1 MCIDPHE
8 RPETSSV
15 ALIWELGASFGHLGT
30 LLPVAQRLRERGHE
44 PSLVLRELRNLAH
57 VPESLDFRV
66 LQAPVWLAQVSGLPE
81 PPLNYSEILLR
92 YGYHDAHAL
101 TAQLRGWRDML
112 LLIRPKAVVL
122 EHAPTAALAAR
133 LLGIPSVAVGGAF
146 NIPPAQSPL
155 PNMRPWHEVP
165 EIRLSSSDQL
175 VLRTINL
182 ALENLGG
189 APLGGM
195 HELFAATTS
204 LLCTFPEL
212 DHYPGRSGG
221 HYIGPLFM
229 PQNGEALEW
238 PASGVKRIFAY
249 LPPSARGFSE
259 ILDLLAASPHA
270 AIVIS
275 PGLSDKMCA
284 QYTRKNMILTSKPC
298 RLEALASNCDLA
310 ITAGNNGTVSLL
322 LSKGVP
328 QLMFAQHLEHYLF
341 GRRVMEMGAGET
353 IAPDAPMPP
362 LQALL
367 ERMLERQE
375 YRHHAQTFA
384 ARHADSNVEQ
394 RIELAADAVEAVMK
408 EFK

>member
-1 MCIDPHE
+1 MGIDPQGK
-8 RPETSSV
+8 PSSI
-15 ALIWELGASFGHLGT
+15 ALIWELGASFGHLGS
-30 LLPVAQRLRERGHE
+30 LIPVSMRLRERGHD
-44 PSLVLRELRNLAH
+44 PTLILRELRNLAH
-57 VPESLDFRV
+57 VSESRDFRV
-66 LQAPVWLAQVSGLPE
+66 LQAPVWLAHVSGLPE

-101 TAQLRGWRDML
+101 TAQLRAWRDL
-112 LLIRPKAVVL
+112 LTLIRPQAVLL

-133 LLGIPSVAVGGAF
+133 LLDIPSVAVGGTF

-165 EIRLSSSDQL
+165 EIRLSSSDEL
-175 VLRTINL
+175 VLNTINQ

-195 HELFAATTS
+195 NELFAATTN
-204 LLCTFPEL
+204 LLCTYPEL
-212 DHYPGRSGG
+212 DHYPSRNGGR
-221 HYIGPLFM
+221 YIGPLFM
-229 PQNGEALEW
+229 PQSGVALEW
-238 PASGVKRIFAY
+238 PASGGKRIFAY
-249 LPPSARGFSE
+249 LAPSARSFSE
-259 ILDLLAASPHA
+259 ILEILSASPHSV
-270 AIVIS
+270 IMIS

-284 QYTRKNMILTSKPC
+284 QYTRNNMILSSKPC
-298 RLEALASNCDLA
+298 RLETLASTCDLA
-310 ITAGNNGTVSLL
+310 ITAGNNGTVSFL
-322 LSKGVP
+322 LSQGVP

-367 ERMLERQE
+367 DRMLDRRE
-375 YRHHAQTFA
+375 YRHNAQAFA
-384 ARHADSNVEQ
+384 ARHSGSNVEQ
-394 RIELAADAVEAVMK
+394 RIELVTDTVEAVMK